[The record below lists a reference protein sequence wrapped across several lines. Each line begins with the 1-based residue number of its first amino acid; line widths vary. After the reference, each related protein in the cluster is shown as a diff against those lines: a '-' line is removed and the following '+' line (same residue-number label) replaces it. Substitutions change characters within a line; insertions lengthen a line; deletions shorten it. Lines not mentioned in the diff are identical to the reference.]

1 MSQVAFYERLVMS
14 QNYDKSNLKL
24 DFDNNKGVNSR
35 KRKFLGVPS
44 AHLLQSPDLKLLTL
58 GSPEL
63 ERLIVQNDGF
73 IPTPT
78 PGGSSLLQN
87 GETPDDGK
95 DSFARGFIEA
105 LQKLQEQDAPTTLQ
119 SLIECR
125 SDNLTSKHTV
135 ITQQPRWQQTDQN
148 RNTVP
153 VITPTRFENRTFD
166 NRTPPLSRQ
175 PTTIPLVNNFPTVS
189 AGAVSTMGMT
199 AMPRSQSSISYV
211 TRPEQNMLTHQSSQS
226 SNSLISSGMT
236 LPTPIMASSI
246 LPDVQVKSE
255 VDEAI
260 VPHSESE
267 MNNLDMNPID
277 LEVQEHI
284 KHQRKK
290 LRNRLA
296 AQRCRKRK
304 IEREDTLK
312 IKVKELKSKNAE
324 LTSLASTLRMQVC
337 DLKQQVMH
345 HVNEG
350 CQVFLKD
357 SEEEKNLMMNKSS

>member
-24 DFDNNKGVNSR
+24 DLDCNKGVNSR
-35 KRKFLGVPS
+35 KRNFLGIPS
-44 AHLLQSPDLKLLTL
+44 AHLLQSPDLKLLKL

-63 ERLIVQNDGF
+63 EKLIAQHDGF

-78 PGGSSLLQN
+78 PGGGCSSLFQN
-87 GETPDDGK
+87 GENRAEDQE
-95 DSFARGFIEA
+95 SFARGFIEA

-119 SLIECR
+119 SLIDGK
-125 SDNLTSKHTV
+125 SDSVTSKQTV
-135 ITQQPRWQQTDQN
+135 ITQQSQRWQTDQN
-148 RNTVP
+148 RNSVP

-166 NRTPPLSRQ
+166 NRSPPLSRQ
-175 PTTIPLVNNFPTVS
+175 PVSVPVVINFPTVS
-189 AGAVSTMGMT
+189 TGTVSTMGLT
-199 AMPRSQSSISYV
+199 AMSRTNTSYV
-211 TRPEQNMLTHQSSQS
+211 TRPNIMDQNRLSHQS
-226 SNSLISSGMT
+226 SNSMTTSGMT
-236 LPTPIMASSI
+236 LPTPIMASSTSPI
-246 LPDVQVKSE
+246 LDVQVKSE
-255 VDEAI
+255 DEAI
-260 VPHSESE
+260 VPHSENE
-267 MNNLDMNPID
+267 MNLDMNPID

-312 IKVKELKSKNAE
+312 IKVKELKSKNAD

-357 SEEEKNLMMNKSS
+357 SEEEKNLMNKST